1 MIMTSWT
8 EALDAYERSLRHYE
22 ATLAG
27 ETTDPEPHWSAIE
40 LPTEPLPPLL
50 AARATDLVARSRQL
64 SERIQAA
71 LHSRAGQPRPGA
83 RHTGTRHEPTVSV
96 LDTSA

>member
-1 MIMTSWT
+1 MTSWT

-27 ETTDPEPHWSAIE
+27 ETSDPEPHWSGIE
-40 LPTEPLPPLL
+40 PPTGQLPPEL
-50 AARATDLVARSRQL
+50 AFRATDLVTRSRQL
-64 SERIQAA
+64 SERIEAA
-71 LHSRAGQPRPGA
+71 LKSRPERPRSGT